1 MTAGREAGPAA
12 SGPLTNVWNPDV
24 AAKAS
29 ALFQALP
36 APAIHYAGLAEAE
49 VRQRLRSEAA
59 YQQLMREKLAGKWFA
74 ALVATEGAEPGSI
87 QADFKTWR
95 GLVEFLAEQNAL
107 VEVWA
112 CGEAGDHK
120 VRRIP
125 AAELA
130 EAKQQRQEPPALLT
144 VTYQDR
150 ATGQAVSCNLEFG
163 FQAAATV
170 RAANQAYQRH
180 RALQLSARK
189 VLSARNGK
197 GLPDAL
203 AQWEALQ
210 TEFEQQRLP
219 LAELPPRPKEPR
231 DLFVAFEFAVD
242 EQNNFLNVAGL
253 YRDSEVRKKV
263 IGDAQVLLLQRAGEK
278 SAREVWGFRRQGLS
292 DHLEPAPNAILGQ
305 EVVELRVKDAFE
317 ADPKGWHV
325 LEFGESEVLKQSA
338 LAHFSQLNAYLERN
352 RKAQLMKQANLALIA
367 EPIIA
372 ALNVG
377 GGLAGLCFPAG
388 ESARLLYNLITWKLI
403 SNVPTVKQMRELFAL
418 MAARDRN
425 PQIKLKPERF
435 LSKDDIQA
443 LREAGRKLSDQEV
456 QTYLEQMSQEDVR
469 AMLRLARQGMLDARV
484 TTFLNL
490 LTSSFKVSGVSDEA
504 GPIRDIFNNVRF
516 SMNGDI
522 NLKTLLMLAIGK
534 RVMTP
539 LSGASLETLSHGQG
553 PHQAPQDA
561 WLQYLEVSVDLRAV
575 LNTLVRLTKPTY
587 AKKELEKPFP
597 YAPRLTEP
605 AAYEV
610 RIFGFP
616 LLMFYKRGLIKA
628 DFEAYQH
635 DYAYGLRGVSVVEH
649 FPTREAME
657 AEILA
662 GRMFPLGLVRVPSA
676 KGGWKE
682 TDLVVYAHRMRSG
695 KHRGKTALII
705 YGLRAYVEY
714 SDLIARELLRFKA
727 FERGLQEGAVIEQ
740 MLREEAAA
748 PVPALAFE
756 PLIHV
761 GSNAV
766 QQVYNPLLGA
776 LLELRRNWLRQ
787 SWGLPVDTA
796 ELSRARQELAA
807 RGVQP
812 AEGDP
817 LLSVD
822 PYQSSFIYKR
832 EVGGREQR
840 VKVTHI
846 PSLADVE
853 REMQKAQEGE
863 LIEAMRREAAAGQSA
878 GVVLLNEAR
887 EVQGHL
893 ELGPLLRDQQGQVVG
908 AGVTSG
914 AKSIAAILDLI
925 NRLPV
930 TDRARLRGNHFAA
943 TAVELDRDGPGRQK
957 VFLTIEFPL
966 GEVRQ
971 AWTNPLTGEPE
982 TVLYENGLW
991 RQTITGRRIVE
1002 LDYDQANVERGSRTY
1017 CNRGDQQ
1024 APLRGALLEETRTL
1038 EYWLRDLSQPG
1049 LDPYQPTI
1057 AKLRVNYV
1065 TGQLAR
1071 ETYGLFPQPVETL
1084 DEQYITRNR
1093 YTRYGIFE
1101 SASVIENGREESD
1114 FSRPV
1119 LERLLQPVAG
1129 RPRFQLASQ
1138 LAGNGELRDLS
1149 TAGYRTVLE
1158 QKDLVKGL
1166 VATQT
1171 IDQGHFGRKIAE
1183 NHRDLFDGTRSF
1195 WSGVTWE
1202 YDEDFHCGLVPVRAT
1217 TRSLPSGA
1225 PLAEVTITAYDPL
1238 RRRLTGSE
1246 RTYTGQTRT
1255 NTWDYRWANPV
1266 ELETLQRRITQQYN
1280 RDETET
1286 RSTTLLKVT
1295 GEVINQ
1301 SSGQYD
1307 AGNKTWRVTR
1317 RIWYRPDIPDHT
1329 ETNLYSAFGLLIAAR
1344 IGDALEARPTYA
1356 ADGTEQSSQTFR
1368 RNAASG
1374 RYDILYR
1381 QEDDYHWQNG
1391 QRNARVRLFLDGL
1404 VADDYR
1410 SLADAEG
1417 RVLEDGIHQW
1427 PQLEL
1432 RTVRTYDGDS
1442 ERLRQAEVRQNGQI
1456 RATHQ
1461 VLGAFPQP
1469 GGGWWLK
1476 VAVTPFWG
1484 LAFTNSYL
1492 VGEPLGRLAET
1503 EFENG
1508 DRARVAAWLA
1518 ESAVAQ
1524 RTELVDRHGHP
1535 QERWVKQG
1543 NAGTAA
1549 GLPYDLVRRYKL
1561 SPWGEAGLVEEKALV
1576 RGTDV
1581 ALFCDKVE
1589 ERIYFDLSRNY
1600 ECSHFAV
1607 DPGGHFGLPLSI
1619 AGSLRTNV
1627 TAVFTARIRER
1638 GDLAQTNRPTE
1649 RALEV
1654 TSVDLR
1660 GLIYHP
1666 FSRRSFDRAGHLLE
1680 EQAGKLRNWGPRP
1693 YSDAALLV
1701 ELSQAPSTRR
1711 AVYAY
1716 EPCWVQDKVEA
1727 ETGQALVTSFKRPAT
1742 NSGTWS
1748 VNDAGWREWP
1758 TGVKAYQIVAQGP
1771 GPAAG
1776 TAVNLFRR
1784 LYAPRLLKQ
1793 NRHLPGV
1800 TNVWMA
1806 WPSADFN
1813 AAGAKL
1819 FESEITLDAR
1829 GELSTLVARKLNSR
1843 GQPGTKIVYQLPPP
1857 DLWRT
1862 ASPPQGAHHLSLN
1875 LGGPQDLSGCDFV
1888 GFYLEAPATARV
1900 GVQLRDLFNHS
1911 VLVAGDGGVGGT
1923 KALSFWP
1930 VGQGQVSWLPNE
1942 RIPRH
1947 GAVVA
1952 APRNLVTEGK
1962 VFVLSIP
1969 ELARA
1974 GLEVGRLASLELTVA
1989 NSETNSLRVTPLYRL
2004 EHGQRFL
2011 PPEAGARF
2019 DYDSQAHS
2027 SGLVVYRRKKSQL
2040 PADQALTGRG
2050 WNTVLRYEGGLVGVL
2065 NPRPEPPYYPVLVV
2079 TDSSD
2084 PDSPRPLYALAAED
2098 GKFLEYYQ
2106 TLGTGDIQVYTVVN
2120 GFETPK
2126 MEVFRGGVLDDEIT
2140 PGILAFGHRYYVTV
2154 PMAKASGGLASVL
2167 ARLHNRCV
2175 ASAFALGGDNL
2186 LRSVFKV
2193 DRVPTELKQVTRKH
2207 GLATAQAQ
2215 EINRFP
2221 TLAEALLSRQPA
2233 PWTQAGT
2240 ASLVP
2245 ATLDLRTNALRT
2257 LRELSG
2263 SYLKTTKLIP
2273 TLPATKGA
2281 RYVDTAQEAALIEL
2295 AAKLHET
2302 VLANDLLAFYWEKSQ
2317 GGAYPLHACYDAETG
2332 ASLTKQTRYARPSDA
2347 QITARAQ
2354 LAIAEAAFCLGTA
2367 TGDRDTLEFG
2377 KNLIQLLLDRFRPS
2391 TNDMAWPRGI
2401 AESATNRVVRMGGGL
2416 APALGGRGI
2425 AESATNRVV
2434 KPPGLTLWPEAKTF
2448 SLASNARAY
2457 LLFRRLSEQAEGL
2470 PFGPEWKETLLAA
2483 ADEQAAWLTNRI
2495 VPYVQATGVVPKGLF
2510 EIQDVH
2516 NETRAL
2522 AVERWTTT
2530 DDWLSFIEAADRLG
2544 LSKELTRA
2552 WLDNLARAHGVTVR
2566 GVWGLDWT
2574 IALQRPDAISVDLT
2588 AKFLRVAR
2596 LLGHAQAADFA
2607 QQNLSRLRQG
2617 DKWPAVV
2624 TDASTNA
2631 PLETGQGFELYPA
2644 DNTPEEPGKAG
2655 GTPARLHPPDTTPA
2669 SKGRLFAFAGWPE
2682 ALGLYAELA
2691 DSAWPAKLEAGNK
2704 LELRGSP
2711 ARDITQ
2717 FFWTAAGFY
2726 LSMVAVALFWWG
2738 LSYTRR
2744 RRRAK
2749 ATAGAP
2755 AGLLVSEAVM
2765 RQAEERWA
2773 KRVLGLRIP
2782 AGAERSRYAN
2792 GAIEQNFHIQ
2802 LRAIY
2807 KLVLEWRRGVN
2818 AWSETDARLVED
2830 DHDEWLNG
2838 LDEFAVMVGIYMRW
2852 VIKAGRK
2859 DGLPKADVLQENE
2872 DSNHIW
2878 SRLVM
2883 YFSESH
2889 LRLLTLIKE
2898 FQANPAAAA
2907 VLGLNDQ
2914 IELVLRMMGLRARAA
2929 PFDARSGFDVPAG
2942 ASALDLLL
2950 LQRPGASLAG
2960 IVEEMERK
2968 WDIPREHV
2976 VSFIKGY
2983 KSFKAR
2989 EQLFPIHPY
2998 LLEIAKILP
3007 HFLLMGLVALIWYN
3021 NDLGGLKIYP
3031 YLRES
3036 VTDLALDW
3044 HSLLLA
3050 APLLA
3055 GFALSVVAHLLRVYR
3070 YRWGTRS
3077 ASGAAMTLDTDLIN
3091 LFGRPTEVSTPALRV
3106 GRRWNPV
3113 VYERAGWICRAVGL
3127 ALLASALFK
3136 LEPPSFATFM
3146 CVKGLLGTLL
3156 LVESAGLLL
3165 PLIFSRFSSWLE
3177 DRVTGNPR
3185 AWRLTRFL
3193 NQLNLVPTRPA
3204 SLIWLSIKHH
3214 FQPSMPTGGFWPM
3227 LQAIASYLLTGAIFF
3242 FVGSYMYKQALEIWF
3257 QETYRHGWDLRLVL
3271 GALLFWN
3278 TMYLLRFGLF
3288 ILLAALSSA
3297 AAIYPFKV
3305 AGGLGAVACF
3315 ALQFGNDAF
3324 AHYVDRHLGVAGAV
3338 LLLGLVLMAYESQ
3351 FLAWLRNWP
3360 LWRGGQARRQEKQ
3373 RAALEQLRRD
3383 PNRALGVVYMS
3394 GDDLSF
3400 HKLTPELLVTRLQT
3414 LRDRLGS
3421 GGMRLLARV
3430 HSLPPDTVVT
3440 QWFAALYE
3448 LEQRHAVTLWH
3459 PLQLVMAGDT
3469 PRLPPELGLNLA
3481 VESAGQRE
3489 QLLVAWHLR
3498 RWLVTMMSTAGHA
3511 QDTAINLVDLALGL
3525 AREGLG
3531 ANTVFYLI
3539 QNKYDNNDNNRPSQ
3553 LPYDQGELGQRNKLA
3568 RLLMAVA
3575 PGARAYSINDWTP
3588 FGFKAGGLVG
3598 MDLVYEESLKLTNML
3613 ILDRNANAHDLEA
3626 VVADLKLAL
3635 SDPGVVIVIPG
3646 RSTTNTLTPI
3656 GQSSQLVE
3664 EGQRALTRGV
3674 MLLGGVGAET
3684 LGTGWGNIQ
3693 AIYYGRV
3700 QRALCDTNTPKMPL
3714 TTPAARNATFG
3725 DRCEGLV
3732 GFGPHAIGISEDIW
3746 GVTQATHNALAL
3758 GYQVKFHRSQALW
3771 HKIRESWSHAEWLS
3785 AFPRWAGG
3793 YLQMMLDPIMQ
3804 KINEAGPLSVFAKE
3818 IRASGGRFFLSAP
3831 SALLSILLMPLA
3843 IIWDVSPFVQ
3853 ILILLWNLGLVM
3865 NQVLTALGLVACLE
3879 STGFNRL
3886 TALAGAAGA
3895 ALLARTVVV
3904 LTPFALP
3911 LIVWGFLAGGFT
3923 MGLGRWL
3930 YYRGRD
3936 VILFGPQLVIH
3947 TLGQVVRQS
3956 LEFVLSGASANDA
3969 RAVNIAFRAWVGPR
3983 EDRPFEGYQNF
3994 VNLRTVVWGVGLA
4007 ALLLDLFAL
4016 ANLDFLNVL
4025 LLLPSL
4031 MFSVSALVGPFLMQ
4045 PKPGQHLGWAVW
4057 VPKLLG
4063 WLASLGFYLLVA
4075 WLIAGGGWREWLG
4088 VGLSV
4093 GCFSRV
4099 LLAGLKYVGYAR
4111 RLQKL
4116 VARLAQQM
4124 VEGGLAITEAQ
4135 PLAQNLVRGL
4145 GGEVEKTR
4153 AALQKTSLPAERQAG
4168 VMRNLQDQVWPFLKR
4183 PLTDLQAQRFA
4194 NPRFI
4199 CECSRS
4205 FVLGLFTFVWF
4216 FVVPMPGLLVF
4227 TAPGGYRIW
4236 TLLSS
4241 VLLFAAT
4248 ALGVVFGAGIL
4259 SLLLEWWEKN
4269 RLTGQGLV
4277 ASIEAQYRSFQSLA
4291 AQPGKLAP
4299 VDTAHLY
4306 AMFTDVQT
4314 YFDQRSYAY
4323 ARRALGRIKQT
4334 LKAAAGLETAAGD
4347 PPRAV
4352 QPTSDLG
4359 PG

>member
-1 MTAGREAGPAA
+1 MIARSIMQGLVCSLALAGSPLMTAGRGAGPTE
-12 SGPLTNVWNPDV
+12 SGRLTNVWNSEV

-36 APAIHYAGLAEAE
+36 APAIHYAGLSEAEA
-49 VRQRLRSEAA
+49 RQRLRSEAA
-59 YQQLMREKLAGKWFA
+59 YQQLIREKLEGKWFA
-74 ALVATEGAEPGSI
+74 ALVAAERGSI
-87 QADFKTWR
+87 QLRFENWR
-95 GLVEFLAEQNAL
+95 RLVEFLAEQNAL

-112 CGEAGDHK
+112 RAEAGGTARP
-120 VRRIP
+120 RRLTS
-125 AAELA
+125 AELA
-130 EAKQQRQEPPALLT
+130 GLKQQAHEPPT
-144 VTYQDR
+144 VTTVTWR
-150 ATGQAVSCNLEFG
+150 EAETGRAVSCNLEFG
-163 FQAAATV
+163 FRAAETV
-170 RAANQAYQRH
+170 RAADEAYQRH
-180 RALQLSARK
+180 RRYQLSAQR
-189 VLSARNGK
+189 VLGARNSK
-197 GLPDAL
+197 GLPDAV
-203 AQWEALQ
+203 AQWEVLQ
-210 TEFEQQRLP
+210 AEIQVEHLP
-219 LAELPPRPKEPR
+219 VATLPPKPTRSR
-231 DLFVAFEFAVD
+231 DLFVAVEFEVD
-242 EQNNFLNVAGL
+242 DQNNFIKVNGF
-253 YRDSEVRKKV
+253 YHDSEVRKRV
-263 IGDAQVLLLQRAGEK
+263 SAGVQVLLLQHAGEK
-278 SAREVWGFRRQGLS
+278 VPREVTGFRSPLGGGP
-292 DHLEPAPNAILGQ
+292 LEPVANPLLGR
-305 EVVELRVKDAFE
+305 EVVELRVKDPARGK
-317 ADPKGWHV
+317 PKQWPV
-325 LEFGESEVLKQSA
+325 VEFGEPELLKQSA
-338 LAHFSQLNAYLERN
+338 LAHFSQLNAYLERR
-352 RKAQLMKQANLALIA
+352 RKAQLMKQANLALVA

-372 ALNVG
+372 ALNIG
-377 GGLAGLCFPAG
+377 GGIAGLGFPAG
-388 ESARLLYNLITWKLI
+388 EAARLPYNLITWKLI
-403 SNVPTVKQMRELFAL
+403 SSVPSVKQMRELFAL
-418 MAARDRN
+418 MAARERN
-425 PQIKLKPERF
+425 PQVKVNPERY
-435 LSKDDIQA
+435 LSREDIRVLQA
-443 LREAGRKLSDQEV
+443 AGRKLTDQEV
-456 QTYLEQMSQEDVR
+456 QTYLETMSEEDIR
-469 AMLRLARQGMLDARV
+469 AMLRLARQGMLDAKV
-484 TTFLNL
+484 TTFLNV
-490 LTSSFKVSGVSDEA
+490 LTSTFKVSGVSDQP
-504 GPIRDIFNNVRF
+504 GVIRDIFNNVYF
-516 SMNGDI
+516 SVNGDI
-522 NLKTLLMLAIGK
+522 NLSTLLLVALGK
-534 RVMTP
+534 QEMTP
-539 LSGASLETLSHGQG
+539 LSGVSLEQLSHGQG
-553 PHQAPQDA
+553 PAEA
-561 WLQYLEVSVDLRAV
+561 WFQYLVVSVDVRAV
-575 LNTLVRLTKPTY
+575 LNTLVRLFKPTY

-597 YAPRLTEP
+597 YAPRLSEV

-610 RIFGFP
+610 RVFGFP

-628 DFEAYQH
+628 DSEAYEH
-635 DYAYGLRGVSVVEH
+635 DYAYGMDGVRLVEH
-649 FPTREAME
+649 FRTREQME

-682 TDLVVYAHRMRSG
+682 TDLVVYAHRIPSG
-695 KHRGKTALII
+695 KERGKTALVI
-705 YGLRAYVEY
+705 YGLKAYTEY
-714 SDLIARELLRFKA
+714 SELIARELIRFRQY
-727 FERGLQEGAVIEQ
+727 ERGLTEGAVIEQ
-740 MLREEAAA
+740 VVGESVAGAS
-748 PVPALAFE
+748 PATAFE
-756 PLIHV
+756 PVIHA
-761 GSNAV
+761 GPDAAQSF
-766 QQVYNPLLGA
+766 YTPLFSA
-776 LLELRRNWLRQ
+776 LLEVRRNRLRQ
-787 SWGLPVDTA
+787 SWGLAADES
-796 ELSRARQELAA
+796 ELDHALQELAS
-807 RGVQP
+807 RGIRIGQ
-812 AEGDP
+812 GDP
-817 LLSVD
+817 LAKVGA
-822 PYQSSFIYKR
+822 YNSSFIYR
-832 EVGGREQR
+832 RQVAGREQQ
-840 VKVTHI
+840 VQVTHI
-846 PSLADVE
+846 PSLAEVDLA
-853 REMQKAQEGE
+853 MQKSEEGE
-863 LIEAMRREAAAGQSA
+863 VIEELRREAAAGRSA
-878 GVVLLNEAR
+878 GVVLLNEIR
-887 EVQGHL
+887 EVGGRL
-893 ELGPLLRDQQGQVVG
+893 ELGPLLRNAQGQVAG
-908 AGVTSG
+908 AGVASG
-914 AKSIAAILDLI
+914 AKAVAEIFDLI

-930 TDRARLRGNHFAA
+930 VDRARLQANHFAA
-943 TAVELDRDGPGRQK
+943 TVVELDREGQGKQR
-957 VFLTIEFPL
+957 VFLTVEFPL
-966 GEVRQ
+966 GEVQRD
-971 AWTNPLTGEPE
+971 WTNSLTGERE
-982 TVLYENGLW
+982 ILFYENGLW
-991 RQTITGRRIVE
+991 RKTVTGRRIVE
-1002 LDYDQANVERGSRTY
+1002 LSYDERNVEARSRASFNRGSLE
-1017 CNRGDQQ
+1017 
-1024 APLRGALLEETRTL
+1024 APVCGALLEETRTV
-1038 EYWLRDLSQPG
+1038 ECWERDLSQPG
-1049 LDPYQPTI
+1049 LDPYGPII

-1065 TGQLAR
+1065 TGEFRR
-1071 ETYGLFPQPVETL
+1071 ETYGLFALPIEIV
-1084 DEQYITRNR
+1084 DEQYVTRNR
-1093 YTRYGIFE
+1093 YTPYGILA
-1101 SASVIENGREESD
+1101 SATVFENGREESD
-1114 FSRPV
+1114 SSRPI
-1119 LERLLQPVAG
+1119 LERLLNPVAS

-1138 LAGNGELRDLS
+1138 LVGNGELRDLS

-1158 QKDLVKGL
+1158 QKDLIKGL
-1166 VATQT
+1166 VTT
-1171 IDQGHFGRKIAE
+1171 RTFDQGHFGRTIAE
-1183 NHRDLFDGTRSF
+1183 NQRDPFDGSRSF
-1195 WSGVTWE
+1195 WSEVTWE

-1217 TRSLPSGA
+1217 TRSLPSGV
-1225 PLAEVTITAYDPL
+1225 PLAEVTMTAYDPL

-1246 RTYTGQTRT
+1246 STYTGQTRT
-1255 NTWDYRWANPV
+1255 NTWDYRWTNPV
-1266 ELETLQRRITQQYN
+1266 EIETLQRKITQEYN

-1286 RSTTLLKVT
+1286 RSTTLLKDT
-1295 GEVINQ
+1295 GEVISQ

-1307 AGNKTWRVTR
+1307 AGDKTWRVTR
-1317 RIWYRPDIPDHT
+1317 HIWYRPDIPDHT
-1329 ETNLYSAFGLLIAAR
+1329 ETNLYSAFGLLIATR
-1344 IGDALEARPTYA
+1344 LGDALEARPTYTL
-1356 ADGTEQSSQTFR
+1356 DGTEQSSQTFR
-1368 RNAASG
+1368 RNAATG

-1391 QRNARVRLFLDGL
+1391 QRDARVRVFLDGL
-1404 VADDYR
+1404 
-1410 SLADAEG
+1410 LADEYRTLADVEG
-1417 RVLEDGIHQW
+1417 RVIEDGIHQW

-1432 RTVRTYDGDS
+1432 KTLRTYDGDS
-1442 ERLRQAEVRQNGQI
+1442 ERLLKAEVRQNGQL

-1492 VGEPLGRLAET
+1492 LGEPLGRLAET
-1503 EFENG
+1503 EFENS

-1518 ESAVAQ
+1518 GSAVAQ
-1524 RTELVDRHGHP
+1524 RTELVDRHGRA
-1535 QERWVKQG
+1535 QERWVKEG

-1581 ALFCDKVE
+1581 ALFCDRVQ
-1589 ERIYFDLSRNY
+1589 ERVYFDLSRNY
-1600 ECSHFAV
+1600 ECSHFAI
-1607 DPGGHFGLPLSI
+1607 DPSGHLGLPVSI
-1619 AGSLRTNV
+1619 AGSLRSNV
-1627 TAVFTARIRER
+1627 TAVFTTRILER
-1638 GDLAQTNRPTE
+1638 RDPAQTNQPTE

-1654 TSVDLR
+1654 TSVDLC
-1660 GLIYHP
+1660 GLIYFP
-1666 FSRRSFDRAGHLLE
+1666 FSRRTFDRAGHLLE
-1680 EQAGKLRNWGPRP
+1680 EQAGELRNWGPRA

-1701 ELSQAPSTRR
+1701 ELSQAPLARR

-1716 EPCWVQDKVEA
+1716 QKCWVQEKVEA
-1727 ETGQALVTSFKRPAT
+1727 GTGQALVTSFTRPGT

-1748 VNDAGWREWP
+1748 VNDVGWREWP
-1758 TGVKAYQIVAQGP
+1758 TGLRAYQLVARGP
-1771 GPAAG
+1771 GAATR
-1776 TAVNLFRR
+1776 TATNLFRR
-1784 LYAPRLLKQ
+1784 LYAPRLLRQ

-1806 WPSADFN
+1806 WPCADFN

-1819 FESEITLDAR
+1819 FESEIILDAR

-1843 GQPGTKIVYQLPPP
+1843 GQQGNKIVYQMPPPPP

-1862 ASPPQGAHHLSLN
+1862 ASPSQGADQLKLN
-1875 LGGPQDLSGCDFV
+1875 LGGSQDLSGCDFL
-1888 GFYLEAPATARV
+1888 GFYLETPPTARV
-1900 GVQLRDLFNHS
+1900 SVQLRDLFNHS
-1911 VLVAGDGGVGGT
+1911 VLVADDGGVGGT
-1923 KALSFWP
+1923 KSLSFWP
-1930 VGQGQVSWLPNE
+1930 IGQGQVSWLPNE
-1942 RIPRH
+1942 RMPRH
-1947 GAVVA
+1947 GAAVS

-1974 GLEVGRLASLELTVA
+1974 GLEVGRVASLELIVA

-2004 EHGQRFL
+2004 KPGQRVL
-2011 PPEAGARF
+2011 PSEAGVRF

-2027 SGLVVYRRKKSQL
+2027 SGLVVYRRKESQP
-2040 PADQALTGRG
+2040 PADQAFTGRG
-2050 WNTVLRYEGGLVGVL
+2050 WNTVLRYGGGQVGVL

-2079 TDSSD
+2079 TDSAD
-2084 PDSPRPLYALAAED
+2084 ADSPRPLYALAAED

-2106 TLGTGDIQVYTVVN
+2106 TLGTGDIQVYTVVS

-2126 MEVFRGGVLDDEIT
+2126 MEVVRGGVLDDEIT
-2140 PGILAFGHRYYVTV
+2140 PGILAFGHRYYVTL
-2154 PMAKASGGLASVL
+2154 PLAKASGGLSSVIS
-2167 ARLHNRCV
+2167 RLHNRCV
-2175 ASAFALGGDNL
+2175 ASVFALGGDDL
-2186 LRSVFKV
+2186 MRSVFAV
-2193 DRVPTELKQVTRKH
+2193 DRVPTELKKIIRDH
-2207 GLATAQAQ
+2207 GRANVQAQ
-2215 EINRFP
+2215 EINRLP

-2233 PWTQAGT
+2233 PWTKAGT

-2245 ATLDLRTNALRT
+2245 ATLDIRTNALRT

-2263 SYLKTTKLIP
+2263 ISGRYFKTTKLIP
-2273 TLPATKGA
+2273 TSPGTRGA

-2295 AAKLHET
+2295 AAKLNET
-2302 VLANDLLAFYWEKSQ
+2302 VLANDMLAFYWEKSQ
-2317 GGAYPLHACYDAETG
+2317 GGAFPLHACYDARTG
-2332 ASLTKQTRYARPSDA
+2332 ASLTKQTRYKRPGDA
-2347 QITARAQ
+2347 EITAQAQ

-2377 KNLIQLLLDRFRPS
+2377 KNLIQRLLSSEDGFRPS
-2391 TNDMAWPRGI
+2391 TDDTAWPRGI
-2401 AESATNRVVRMGGGL
+2401 AES
-2416 APALGGRGI
+2416 
-2425 AESATNRVV
+2425 VV
-2434 KPPGLTLWPEAKTF
+2434 KPVVPRHGFTLWPEAKRF

-2457 LLFRRLSEQAEGL
+2457 LLFRRLSEQADSL

-2483 ADEQAAWLTNRI
+2483 ALEQAAWLTKRI
-2495 VPYVQATGVVPKGLF
+2495 APYVQATGVVPKGLF

-2516 NETRAL
+2516 NETQAL

-2530 DDWLSFIEAADRLG
+2530 EDWLSFIEAADRLG
-2544 LSKELTRA
+2544 LSKELTRT

-2574 IALQRPDAISVDLT
+2574 IALQRPDAISADLT
-2588 AKFLRVAR
+2588 ARFLRVAR

-2607 QQNLSRLRQG
+2607 QQSLSRLRQG
-2617 DKWPAVV
+2617 DMWPAVV

-2631 PLETGQGFELYPA
+2631 PLETGQGFAVYPA
-2644 DNTPEEPGKAG
+2644 DNAPE
-2655 GTPARLHPPDTTPA
+2655 
-2669 SKGRLFAFAGWPE
+2669 SKGRPLAFAGWPE

-2691 DSAWPAKLEAGNK
+2691 DSAWPAKLETPNK
-2704 LELRGSP
+2704 LESRRSP

-2717 FFWTAAGFY
+2717 FLWTAAGFY
-2726 LSMVAVALFWWG
+2726 LSIVAVALFWWG
-2738 LSYTRR
+2738 LSYIRR
-2744 RRRAK
+2744 RFRAK
-2749 ATAGAP
+2749 ATSGAS
-2755 AGLLVSEAVM
+2755 AGLLVSDAVM

-2773 KRVLGLRIP
+2773 KRVLGMRIP

-2818 AWSETDARLVED
+2818 AWSETDARLVEA

-2838 LDEFAVMVGIYMRW
+2838 LDEFAVIVGIYTRW
-2852 VIKAGRK
+2852 VVKAGRK
-2859 DGLPKADVLQENE
+2859 DGLPNDDVLQENE

-2889 LRLLTLIKE
+2889 LRLLSLIKE

-2942 ASALDLLL
+2942 ASALDLLI
-2950 LQRPGASLAG
+2950 LQRPGASLAR

-2968 WDIPREHV
+2968 WAIPREHV

-3007 HFLLMGLVALIWYN
+3007 HFLLMGLLGLVWYN
-3021 NDLGGLKIYP
+3021 NIVVGGLEIYP

-3036 VTDLALDW
+3036 VTNLALDR
-3044 HSLLLA
+3044 HSLLLT
-3050 APLLA
+3050 APLLL
-3055 GFALSVVAHLLRVYR
+3055 GLALSVVAHLLRVYR
-3070 YRWGTRS
+3070 YRWGTRL
-3077 ASGAAMTLDTDLIN
+3077 ASGAAMALDRDLVN
-3091 LFGRPTEVSTPALRV
+3091 LYGRPTEVATPALRV

-3113 VYERAGWICRAVGL
+3113 LYERAGWICRAVGL
-3127 ALLASALFK
+3127 ALLARPLFK
-3136 LEPPSFATFM
+3136 LDPPSFATFM

-3156 LVESAGLLL
+3156 LVESAGLLVPIIL
-3165 PLIFSRFSSWLE
+3165 SRFSSWLE

-3193 NQLNLVPTRPA
+3193 NQLNFVPTRPA
-3204 SLIWLSIKHH
+3204 SLIWLSIKYH
-3214 FQPSMPTGGFWPM
+3214 FQPSVPTGGFWPM

-3242 FVGSYMYKQALEIWF
+3242 FVGGYMYEQALEVWF

-3288 ILLAALSSA
+3288 VLLAALSSA

-3305 AGGLGAVACF
+3305 AGGLVAVACF

-3324 AHYVDRHLGVAGAV
+3324 AQYVDSHLGIAGVV
-3338 LLLGLVLMAYESQ
+3338 LLLGLVLMAYESE

-3360 LWRGGQARRQEKQ
+3360 LWCGCRTRRQEKQ
-3373 RAALEQLRRD
+3373 RAALEQFRRD

-3400 HKLTPELLVTRLQT
+3400 HKLTPELLITRLQT

-3421 GGMRLLARV
+3421 GGMHLLSRV
-3430 HSLPPDTVVT
+3430 HSLPQDTVLT
-3440 QWFAALYE
+3440 QWFAALYA

-3469 PRLPPELGLNLA
+3469 PQLPPELGLNLA
-3481 VESAGQRE
+3481 VESADQRQ
-3489 QLLVAWHLR
+3489 QLLVAWHIR

-3511 QDTAINLVDLALGL
+3511 QDTAINLVDIALGL

-3598 MDLVYEESLKLTNML
+3598 MDLVFEESLKLTNML
-3613 ILDRNANAHDLEA
+3613 VLDRNANAHDLEA
-3626 VVADLKLAL
+3626 VMADLKLAL

-3646 RSTTNTLTPI
+3646 RSTTNTHTAI
-3656 GQSSQLVE
+3656 GQGSQLVE

-3700 QRALCDTNTPKMPL
+3700 QRALCDTGTPMMPL
-3714 TTPAARNATFG
+3714 TTPAARTATFG
-3725 DRCEGLV
+3725 GRCEGLV

-3758 GYQVKFHRSQALW
+3758 GYQVKFHRSQAMW

-3818 IRASGGRFFLSAP
+3818 IRASSGRFFLSAP

-3843 IIWDVSPFVQ
+3843 IICDVSPFVQ

-3886 TALAGAAGA
+3886 TGLAGAAGA
-3895 ALLARTVVV
+3895 AVLARTVMV
-3904 LTPFALP
+3904 LSPFALP
-3911 LIVWGFLAGGFT
+3911 LIVLGFLAGGFA

-3936 VILFGPQLVIH
+3936 VMLFGPQLVIH
-3947 TLGQVVRQS
+3947 TLGQMVRQS

-3983 EDRPFEGYQNF
+3983 EDRPFEGYQNV
-3994 VNLRTVVWGVGLA
+3994 VNLRSVVWGVGLA
-4007 ALLLDLFAL
+4007 ALLLDLFSL

-4045 PKPGQHLGWAVW
+4045 PKPGRRLGWGVW
-4057 VPKLLG
+4057 APKLLG
-4063 WLASLGFYLLVA
+4063 WLTSLGFYLLVA
-4075 WLIAGGGWREWLG
+4075 WLVASGGWREWLG
-4088 VGLSV
+4088 VGLCV

-4111 RLQKL
+4111 RLRDL

-4124 VEGGLAITEAQ
+4124 VEGGLPMAEAQ
-4135 PLAQNLVRGL
+4135 QVAQHLVFGL
-4145 GGEVEKTR
+4145 GAEVEKAR
-4153 AALQKTSLPAERQAG
+4153 AALQKTSLPAERQAS
-4168 VMRNLQDQVWPFLKR
+4168 VMKNLQERVLPFLKR
-4183 PLTDLQAQRFA
+4183 PLTDLQAQHFA

-4199 CECSRS
+4199 CECRRS

-4216 FVVPMPGLLVF
+4216 FVVPVPGLLVF
-4227 TAPGGYRIW
+4227 AVPGGYRIW
-4236 TLLSS
+4236 TSLSS
-4241 VLLFAAT
+4241 VLLLAAT
-4248 ALGVVFGAGIL
+4248 ALGIVFAAGIL
-4259 SLLLEWWEKN
+4259 SLLLEWWEKS
-4269 RLTGQGLV
+4269 RLIGQGLV
-4277 ASIEAQYRSFQSLA
+4277 ASIEAQYHSFQSLA
-4291 AQPGKLAP
+4291 AQPSKLAP
-4299 VDTAHLY
+4299 VEAAYVY

-4323 ARRALGRIKQT
+4323 ARRALGRIRQI
-4334 LKAAAGLETAAGD
+4334 LRAAAELETAAGD
-4347 PPRAV
+4347 PPRPV
-4352 QPTSDLG
+4352 EPTSDLG